1 MQELLYNTADQ
12 LEQLKRFTRSL
23 AIGERIIFS
32 RFSDG
37 ELYMMLGKEIRL
49 TPEGAWIDGKRV
61 NSQKYAKHD
70 CKTFA
75 PNEDQDIVLE
85 LAKAFRHKAANYI
98 VGMPYPCCVGEY
110 MFGQLTEKYGLPNL
124 RTTAN
129 LLINSNYPYFM
140 QVTWKILQRMHLFM
154 IVNEEADL
162 SNVPG
167 VVGSLR
173 LTADCGRDYNNL
185 RIALSEKLNDLRSA
199 ENLIILCAGSYLSN
213 IFAHHVSCNHENIS
227 FVDIGTAL
235 HPVMG
240 LGLIRDYLFR
250 YWTNKEQFTDHTCS
264 CI

>member
-1 MQELLYNTADQ
+1 MVNLLYNTTDQ
-12 LEQLKRFTRSL
+12 REQLKKLTRSL
-23 AIGERIIFS
+23 AIGEKIIYS

-37 ELYMMLGKEIRL
+37 ELFMMLGKEIRL

-70 CKTFA
+70 CKTFL
-75 PNEDQDIVLE
+75 PNKDQDIVLE
-85 LAKAFRHKAANYI
+85 LSNAFRHKASNYI

-110 MFGQLTEKYGLPNL
+110 MYNQLTSIYGLPDK

-129 LLINSNYPYFM
+129 LLINSNYPYFVK
-140 QVTWKILQRMHLFM
+140 VTWKMLQQQQLFM

-162 SNVPG
+162 SNMDG

-173 LTADCGRDYNNL
+173 LTADCGRDYKNL
-185 RIALSEKLNDLRSA
+185 KMALSQRLREFKSA
-199 ENLIILCAGSYLSN
+199 ENLIVLCAGSYLSN
-213 IFAHHVSCNHENIS
+213 IFAHHVSCNHNNIS
-227 FVDIGTAL
+227 FIDIGTAL
-235 HPVMG
+235 HPIMG
-240 LGLIRDYLFR
+240 LGLIRDYLYR